1 MKKKLTPYLISVA
14 LVILVSS
21 FMPLLLFFSNVEAIS
36 FLEVLIFIGAF
47 SGIGLILFTILR
59 LINKST
65 YKSATIT
72 AVVTLIY
79 QNIGRL
85 EEFIGPWFV
94 ILLFAAL
101 MVGLGF
107 LVKKVLS
114 DSIAKTFTKVFSITL
129 AALCLFNTVTTLDR
143 ITDKSKIGTKI
154 DLEVREQLLYLSEG
168 KGEPKDATLP
178 NIYFFLPDEYAGF
191 NSAEKFLDYDNKDF
205 KNFLESNN
213 FEVSTTSTNYS
224 SGTME
229 CLADVF
235 NLEINEDNRYANS
248 NEAYCKAKTANG
260 AFFEM
265 IEGLGY
271 NVRAFQPIDLINYES
286 ESSQTGKFWSTNAD
300 GELSIEIML
309 KPTLLYPLRDAG
321 LQVLNLI
328 TGGASVGGGL
338 VHELAAANAEPLEYF
353 TKDDAQYPDN
363 TFNFCYGLIPHNP
376 YYYDAEGNIIDKN
389 SEHNNVQTP
398 KNYLDQYKY
407 TTTLLTK
414 SVENI
419 IANDPNSIIILMSDH
434 GLRVKDGAK
443 DTWMKDMTPKDN
455 ADILCAVYYK
465 GEEFAD
471 LEGLCGANVLI
482 TLFNEVYG
490 YNIPYIAQSD
500 NYYFGNDK

>member
-14 LVILVSS
+14 LILLVSS
-21 FMPLLLFFSNVEAIS
+21 FMPLLLFFNNVEAIS

-47 SGIGLILFTILR
+47 SGIGLIVFTVLR

-72 AVVTLIY
+72 AIITLIY

-85 EEFIGPWFV
+85 EGLIGPWFV
-94 ILLFAAL
+94 VLLFIAL

-107 LVKKVLS
+107 LAKKKLS
-114 DSIAKTFTKVFSITL
+114 DGIAKTFTKVFALTL
-129 AALCLFNTVTTLDR
+129 AALCLFNTVSTLDR
-143 ITDKSKIGTKI
+143 ITAKSKIGTKI
-154 DLEVREQLLYLSEG
+154 ELEVAEQLLYLSEG
-168 KGEPKDATLP
+168 KTETNLEKLP

-191 NSAEKFLDYDNKDF
+191 NSAEKFLDYDNKEF
-205 KNFLESNN
+205 KDFLESNN
-213 FEVSTTSTNYS
+213 FEISTTSTNYS

-235 NLEINEDNRYANS
+235 NLEINTDNRYKNS
-248 NEAYCKAKTANG
+248 NEAYCKTKTANG
-260 AFFEM
+260 AFFKM

-271 NVRAFQPIDLINYES
+271 NVRTFQPIDLVNYES

-300 GELSIEIML
+300 GELSVEIML
-309 KPTLLYPLRDAG
+309 KPTVLYPLRDVG
-321 LQVLNLI
+321 LQILNFI
-328 TGGASVGGGL
+328 TGGVSVGGGL
-338 VHELAAANAEPLEYF
+338 VKDLAAANAEPLKYF
-353 TKDDAQYPDN
+353 TKDDAQYPEN
-363 TFNFCYGLIPHNP
+363 TFTFCYGLIPHNP
-376 YYYDAEGNIIDKN
+376 YYYDAEGNLIETN
-389 SEHNNVQTP
+389 TEHNNVTTP

-407 TTTLLTK
+407 TTTLLTQ
-414 SVENI
+414 SIENI
-419 IANDPNSIIILMSDH
+419 IENDPDSIIILMSDH
-434 GLRVKDGAK
+434 GLRIKEGAAK
-443 DTWMKDMTPKDN
+443 TWMKDMTPKDN

-471 LEGLCGANVLI
+471 IEGLCGANVLI

-500 NYYFGNDK
+500 DYYFSN